1 MSLKV
6 AMSRPTDVIAAAAH
20 PLTDDH
26 QDYDDLMG
34 LIGDRRLVMIGEASH
49 GTHEFYRERV
59 RITQRLIEEK
69 GFTAVAVEGDWPDAY
84 RINRYA
90 LGITADPDAE
100 TALRGFGRFPSW
112 MWRNR
117 EVLHFVQWMR
127 ERNDAQ
133 TAQERKARFYGLD
146 LYSLRAS
153 ISSVIG
159 YLDAVDPA
167 EAQRARARYS
177 CFDHVGANGHAYG
190 YSVAAQRS
198 LPCENE
204 VVEQLLELRRLAEHY
219 LRSDGLAAE
228 DAQFDAEQ
236 NAVVVRDAEE
246 YYQQMYRATVSSW
259 NLRDRHMAA
268 TLESLIGHLDRQFGH
283 AKVVVWEHNSHIGD
297 ARATA
302 MSHRGEFNIGQLVR
316 QRHGSESFLIGFS
329 TYDGSVTA
337 ATDWGNQPERMRVN
351 PALDESHEA
360 LLHAVGLPN
369 YWIGTHGQ
377 RVHDV
382 LSVPRLERAI
392 GVVYRPHTERMSH
405 YFQANMADQFD
416 AVVHIDRT
424 SALEPLERTEK
435 WDRGE
440 PPETYP
446 SGL

>member
-1 MSLKV
+1 
-6 AMSRPTDVIAAAAH
+6 
-20 PLTDDH
+20 
-26 QDYDDLMG
+26 
-34 LIGDRRLVMIGEASH
+34 
-49 GTHEFYRERV
+49 
-59 RITQRLIEEK
+59 
-69 GFTAVAVEGDWPDAY
+69 
-84 RINRYA
+84 
-90 LGITADPDAE
+90 
-100 TALRGFGRFPSW
+100 
-112 MWRNR
+112 
-117 EVLHFVQWMR
+117 
-127 ERNDAQ
+127 
-133 TAQERKARFYGLD
+133 
-146 LYSLRAS
+146 
-153 ISSVIG
+153 
-159 YLDAVDPA
+159 
-167 EAQRARARYS
+167 
-177 CFDHVGANGHAYG
+177 
-190 YSVAAQRS
+190 
-198 LPCENE
+198 
-204 VVEQLLELRRLAEHY
+204 
-219 LRSDGLAAE
+219 
-228 DAQFDAEQ
+228 
-236 NAVVVRDAEE
+236 
-246 YYQQMYRATVSSW
+246 
-259 NLRDRHMAA
+259 MAA

-283 AKVVVWEHNSHIGD
+283 SKVVVWEHNSHIGD

-360 LLHAVGLPN
+360 LLHGVGLPN

-416 AVVHIDRT
+416 VVVHIDRT